1 MAGRSERFFSMDG
14 CLVKM
19 DVLMRSADAVP
30 VDDWSY
36 MEYTFEPAKNR
47 NRQITV
53 NTFEQDATHLRLP
66 FVDMS

>member
-1 MAGRSERFFSMDG
+1 MAGRSERFFSMGG

-30 VDDWSY
+30 VEDLSY
-36 MEYTFEPAKNR
+36 MEYTFKPAKNR
-47 NRQITV
+47 DQQITV